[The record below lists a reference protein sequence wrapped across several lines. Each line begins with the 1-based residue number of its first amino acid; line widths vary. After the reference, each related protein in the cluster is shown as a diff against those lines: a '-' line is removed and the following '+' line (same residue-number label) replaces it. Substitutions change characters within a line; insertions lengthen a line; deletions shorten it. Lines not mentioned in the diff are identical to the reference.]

1 MHELID
7 SLFALSWV
15 SVAIVAIVFLVLA
28 AVFIWRSRKID

>member
-1 MHELID
+1 MLEFID

-15 SVAIVAIVFLVLA
+15 SAAVVALLILVVA